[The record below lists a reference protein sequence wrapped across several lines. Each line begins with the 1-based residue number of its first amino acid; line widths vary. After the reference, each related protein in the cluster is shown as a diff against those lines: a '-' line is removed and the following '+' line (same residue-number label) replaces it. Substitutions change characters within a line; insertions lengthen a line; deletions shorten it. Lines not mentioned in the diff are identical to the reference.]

1 MPSTTIYCLNAFL
14 LSVVAISL
22 MLRLAPRIGLVDV
35 PNERKHHEG
44 RIPLVGSG
52 LFIAVLIA
60 ALLLPGSGK
69 LGWFLL
75 SMALIVLVGIVDDLI
90 DLRAGVKF
98 ALQCAVVTVMVLPG
112 GVLVQ
117 NAGVLIGGQPFLLL
131 NWAAPV
137 TIFAVVGMVNAI
149 NLIDGLDGLA
159 GGVSFVALLWLAVA
173 AILLGKPFETLLIL
187 VFAFGILGFLA
198 FNFRLPWRTRAA
210 GFLGDAGSMML
221 GLALSYAAITLTQ
234 SGGHDL
240 PATSA
245 LWICALP
252 VIDTLSLIVRRS
264 AAGKSI
270 SCPDSRH
277 LHELLRNIG
286 WSVSQ
291 TVIILIGIS
300 AALGAVGV
308 AGWLLGVPD
317 RIMLLGLLIPAAA
330 HSCFIRY
337 GTKQRRGGGPS
348 AVAVTK
354 ASVLGAGQHLE

>member
-1 MPSTTIYCLNAFL
+1 MPSTTVYCLNAFL

-75 SMALIVLVGIVDDLI
+75 SMALIVLVGIVDDLV
-90 DLRAGVKF
+90 DLRASLKF
-98 ALQCAVVTVMVLPG
+98 ALQCAVVTVMVLPD

-117 NAGVLIGGQPFLLL
+117 NAGALIGNQPILLL

-137 TIFAVVGMVNAI
+137 TIFAVVGMINAI
-149 NLIDGLDGLA
+149 NFIDGVDGLA

-173 AILLGKPFETLLIL
+173 AVLLGRPFETLLIL
-187 VFAFGILGFLA
+187 VLAFGILGFLA

-221 GLALSYAAITLTQ
+221 GLALSYTAITLTQ
-234 SGGHDL
+234 SGGRDL
-240 PATSA
+240 SPVAA

-252 VIDTLSLIVRRS
+252 IIDTLSLIVRRV
-264 AAGKSI
+264 AAGESI
-270 SCPDSRH
+270 VSHDRRH
-277 LHELLRNIG
+277 LHELLRSGG
-286 WSVSQ
+286 WSVNQ
-291 TVIILIGIS
+291 TVVILIAIS
-300 AALGAVGV
+300 AALGAIGV

-317 RIMLLGLLIPAAA
+317 RIMLLGLIVPVSA
-330 HSCFIRY
+330 HSWFSCY
-337 GTKQRRGGGPS
+337 GWRQRHTAGS
-348 AVAVTK
+348 IAVAQTQ
-354 ASVLGAGQHLE
+354 VLRAGQRME